1 MDFCSALHS
10 VALMDFV
17 KNDNFRF
24 NRMVFFRVG
33 GSSNVIAVKVNW
45 KCRTTL
51 AFLNW
56 RENCINRSWVVA
68 ENLNVIS
75 IKFIIGFRNFVL
87 SLVEGLYIKIQFMK
101 RNLHCKIL

>member
-33 GSSNVIAVKVNW
+33 GSSNVIAVKVN
-45 KCRTTL
+45 
-51 AFLNW
+51 
-56 RENCINRSWVVA
+56 
-68 ENLNVIS
+68 
-75 IKFIIGFRNFVL
+75 
-87 SLVEGLYIKIQFMK
+87 
-101 RNLHCKIL
+101 